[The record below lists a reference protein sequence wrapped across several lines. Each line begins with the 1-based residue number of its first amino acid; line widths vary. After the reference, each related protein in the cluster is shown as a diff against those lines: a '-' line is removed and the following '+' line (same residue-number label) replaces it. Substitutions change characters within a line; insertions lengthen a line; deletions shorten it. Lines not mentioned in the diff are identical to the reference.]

1 MAAECSKEV
10 KAGIRDVKM
19 NIIINIFL
27 IFVMTI
33 SGSLGAFFMKKCS
46 GRMEKTSVLEMLK
59 IPELYAGGI
68 LYLIGACTNIL
79 LLRKLPYTVV
89 YPVTSVTYVWTMVIS
104 CILLKEKITV
114 NKVAAVILIML
125 GVCCISLG

>member
-1 MAAECSKEV
+1 MSAIV
-10 KAGIRDVKM
+10 K
-19 NIIINIFL
+19 IFL
-27 IFVMTI
+27 IFIMTI
-33 SGSLGAFFMKKCS
+33 SGSLGAFFMKKAS
-46 GRMEKTSVLEMLK
+46 GRLDKISVLKVLQ

-79 LLRKLPYTVV
+79 LLRMLPYTVV

-125 GVCCISLG
+125 GVSCISIG